1 MVTHCIWDAES
12 RFKSDVFYHTKNNE
26 SEKTKMVDKITM
38 MKNRIAL
45 LESRKGVDNKNIVKK
60 LRRQIRNLE
69 KQ

>member
-1 MVTHCIWDAES
+1 MQKLCGFES
-12 RFKSDVFYHTKNNE
+12 HHPDHTKNNE

>member
-1 MVTHCIWDAES
+1 MI
-12 RFKSDVFYHTKNNE
+12 
-26 SEKTKMVDKITM
+26 DKITM

-45 LESRKGVDNKNIVKK
+45 LESRKGVENQNIVKK